1 MNKLNAMAMG
11 LAFGILWAVAVLI
24 VGLLAT
30 FNGYGTE
37 LINLLSTV
45 YLGLGLSVTGVVIGA
60 IWAFVDA
67 FIGGYLLAW
76 LYNKFL

>member
-1 MNKLNAMAMG
+1 MAMG